1 MSNLNTQK
9 RPGIEGALFNYTGE
23 IGMDNFD
30 CLNSWPSL
38 FYFHFV
44 TSMQNKK
51 LWRTYASS
59 WTFHPPLRRDGAL
72 LAWSPLLSFRVCTLW
87 MTPCGKLPLSR
98 KKFFLGKTSL
108 IKKRK
113 NLCLW
118 KISLIIEKSLLAE
131 NPLDHEKIYGC
142 GKLPWSWKRLCLWKI
157 FLIKFSENGSAEEHS
172 GLWQASMTKGFATIV
187 NSF

>member
-1 MSNLNTQK
+1 
-9 RPGIEGALFNYTGE
+9 
-23 IGMDNFD
+23 MDNFD
-30 CLNSWPSL
+30 CLNSWLSL

-51 LWRTYASS
+51 LWRTHASS
-59 WTFHPPLRRDGAL
+59 WTFHPPLIRDGAL
-72 LAWSPLLSFRVCTLW
+72 LAWPPLLSFKVCTLW
-87 MTPCGKLPLSR
+87 MTPCGKLRLLR
-98 KKFFLGKTSL
+98 KNFFLGKTSL